1 MRIRMR
7 IKHLTLSLLVIGLT
21 AYALI
26 NIVMPRVELNAA
38 RQQFEL
44 GSPDGKQG
52 ILDAIHDPI
61 SDKSKWELISQY
73 MIEFGDDSDVMR
85 GFNVYIGPGTSH
97 VSGGESRSTFTWSEK
112 LELVQDYAANAPVDG
127 YVLRAAKQ
135 LANYY
140 SSQDQLGKA
149 MDILVQTEAR
159 FIGNRMSWQRDELQ
173 QKQKRLMELYGE
185 DAGAERIAGNEH
197 VSQVSGTVRRSDGTP
212 IPSAGVFLRH
222 ENDVNH
228 NVLDSEP
235 YQILTDKQG
244 RFLFDNVVPGSYQLF
259 LGLDFDQIS
268 GWTWPVMNDQ
278 WLDIGVDE
286 QLLQDIVLHPLM
298 ELKSPVNETIIEK
311 PSIEFVWSDVEGASY
326 YNVNIGIMLE
336 NGSVSSLLE
345 ANIQDNQYSIMASQL
360 YDTPMGV
367 SFNDVDGH
375 FVADPI
381 SLLGFTNSNNRIY
394 WNVEAYDKDGRMIT
408 RSNGYRLSDDGVGN
422 LPFFYV
428 RDRSM
433 TAADVLLLDN
443 QHEQALAA
451 YKKEYE
457 RNPDDVHSLRMIL
470 RLLLKS
476 PEEKLP
482 YLQRMIAL
490 NPVES
495 YVAELTHYYYMQHN
509 WSAFMDIYRS
519 NDIEVSSLDSYSR
532 SVYAMVLM
540 RLGQLEEA
548 RQQFQLAMDSDPSH
562 RFVGNYIAL
571 VLYED
576 MDLQAAMDIAQRYP
590 QRMFGGTGT
599 NWYGLIARI
608 DKELDNSPDPN
619 MYMEEL
625 KMKLGWIVEGNVE
638 QLETWLASNEAGPRA
653 LIQAI
658 MDVE

>member
-1 MRIRMR
+1 MRIRIR
-7 IKHLTLSLLVIGLT
+7 IKHLTLSLLFIGLT
-21 AYALI
+21 VYVLA

-38 RQQFEL
+38 RQQFEQ

-52 ILDAIHDPI
+52 ILDAINNPI
-61 SDKSKWELISQY
+61 SAKSKWELIRQY
-73 MIEFGDDSDVMR
+73 MIEYGDDGDVMR

-97 VSGGESRSTFTWSEK
+97 VSGGESRLTFTWSEK

-140 SSQDQLGKA
+140 SGQDQLDMA
-149 MDILVQTEAR
+149 INILVHTEAR
-159 FIGNRMSWQRDELQ
+159 FDGILMTWQRDELLEMQ
-173 QKQKRLMELYGE
+173 NRLVELYGE
-185 DAGAERIAGNEH
+185 DASVEAIVGNEQL
-197 VSQVSGTVRRSDGTP
+197 SQVSGTVRRSDGTP
-212 IPSAGVFLRH
+212 IPHAGVFLRH

-228 NVLDSEP
+228 NVLESEP

-244 RFLFDNVVPGSYQLF
+244 RFIFDNIVPGSYQLF

-298 ELKSPVNETIIEK
+298 ELKSPVNETTIEK
-311 PSIEFVWSDVEGASY
+311 PNIEFVWSDVEGASY

-345 ANIQDNQYSIMASQL
+345 ANIQDNHYSIMASQL
-360 YDTPMGV
+360 YDIPMGV
-367 SFNDVDGH
+367 SFNDVDGK

-394 WNVEAYDKDGRMIT
+394 WNVEAYAVDGRMIT

-433 TAADVLLLDN
+433 TAADLLLLDN

-457 RNPDDVHSLRMIL
+457 RNPDDIHSLRMII
-470 RLLLKS
+470 RLLLQS

-482 YLQRMIAL
+482 YLQRMVTL
-490 NPVES
+490 HPVES
-495 YVAELTHYYYMQHN
+495 YAGELAHYYYTQHN
-509 WSAFMDIYRS
+509 WSDYMDIYKS
-519 NDIEVSSLDSYSR
+519 NDIEVSSLNSYTR
-532 SVYAMVLM
+532 SIYATVLM

-548 RQQFQLAMDSDPSH
+548 RKQFQLAMDSDLSH

-590 QRMFGGTGT
+590 QRMSGGTGI
-599 NWYGLIARI
+599 NWYGLIDQL
-608 DKELDNSPDPN
+608 DKELDHSTDPN
-619 MYMEEL
+619 MYMEKL
-625 KMKLGWIVEGNVE
+625 KKKLGWIVEGNNE
-638 QLETWLASNEAGPRA
+638 QLEKWLDSNEAGPRA
-653 LIQAI
+653 LIQAM
-658 MDVE
+658 MDVD